1 MDLINEYNLLCE
13 ETEHVPKSWYQ
24 ERGYK
29 FEKLIL
35 EVLKR
40 DGLCPR
46 ASYKISG
53 EQIDGSFLLGDKVYL
68 LEAKWHKK
76 EMSVSDI
83 YAFKGKVDGKLVGTI
98 GIFISISGFSKDS
111 VDALIK
117 GKEINIILFDKND
130 FEMSLKEKGAFK
142 RILLEKIR
150 MAAEE
155 GSPFYPVKAV
165 LKIDKRSDLSV
176 KPDNIDKS
184 REVII
189 ICEGKTDELVLNLL
203 CQKMNMN
210 KTIIKII
217 VANGARNIPLLANK
231 IMADTPKREVVLVT
245 DSDGNETRVQ
255 NMLREIIGKQE
266 GWSAVIINDS
276 IEDWFGVDK
285 RKYRGKRRELLVALT
300 EKVLSVDVEIMRKE
314 VASFDL
320 FYRLLNESV
329 SDKQ

>member
-1 MDLINEYNLLCE
+1 MDLFNEYNLLCKE
-13 ETEHVPKSWYQ
+13 PEDALKSWYQ
-24 ERGYK
+24 VRGYK
-29 FEKLIL
+29 FENLIL

-53 EQIDGSFLLGDKVYL
+53 EQIDGSFVLGDKVYL

-76 EMSVSDI
+76 EMAASDI

-111 VDALIK
+111 VDALIY

-165 LKIDKRSDLSV
+165 NEIDKQCDLSAET
-176 KPDNIDKS
+176 DNADSDMKS
-184 REVII
+184 KEVII
-189 ICEGKTDELVLNLL
+189 ICEGETDEMVLRLL
-203 CQKMNMN
+203 CQKMN
-210 KTIIKII
+210 KTNTEII
-217 VANGARNIPLLANK
+217 VANGARNVPLLANK
-231 IMADTPKREVVLVT
+231 IMAYAPQKEIILVT
-245 DSDGNETRVQ
+245 DSDGNEIRVQ
-255 NMLREIIGKQE
+255 NMLREIIDKQE
-266 GWSAVIINDS
+266 GWNAVIINDS
-276 IEDWFGVDK
+276 IEDWFEIDK
-285 RKYRGKRRELLVALT
+285 RKYRGNRRELLEALA
-300 EKVLSVDVEIMRKE
+300 ENIQSIDVEKMRKDF
-314 VASFDL
+314 ASFDL
-320 FYRLLNESV
+320 FYRLMNATIS
-329 SDKQ
+329 SM

>member
-1 MDLINEYNLLCE
+1 MDLINEYNLLCKE
-13 ETEHVPKSWYQ
+13 PEDAPKSWYQ
-24 ERGYK
+24 ARGYK

-53 EQIDGSFLLGDKVYL
+53 EQIDGSFVLGDKVYL

-76 EMSVSDI
+76 EMAASDI

-111 VDALIK
+111 VDALIY

-165 LKIDKRSDLSV
+165 LEIDKQSDLSAETNNV
-176 KPDNIDKS
+176 DIDMKS
-184 REVII
+184 KEVII
-189 ICEGKTDELVLNLL
+189 ICEGETDELVLRLL
-203 CQKMNMN
+203 CQKMN
-210 KTIIKII
+210 KTNIEII

-231 IMADTPKREVVLVT
+231 IMAYAPQREVVLVT
-245 DSDGNETRVQ
+245 DSDGNEIRVQ
-255 NMLREIIGKQE
+255 NMLREIIDKQE
-266 GWSAVIINDS
+266 GWNAVIINDS
-276 IEDWFGVDK
+276 IEDWFGIDK
-285 RKYRGKRRELLVALT
+285 RKYRGNQRELLAAFT
-300 EKVLSVDVEIMRKE
+300 EKVQSVDVEKMRKE
-314 VASFDL
+314 FSSFDL

-329 SDKQ
+329 SSM

>member
-1 MDLINEYNLLCE
+1 MDLINEYNLLCKE
-13 ETEHVPKSWYQ
+13 SEDAPKSWYQ
-24 ERGYK
+24 ARGYK

-53 EQIDGSFLLGDKVYL
+53 EQIDGSFVLGDKVYL

-76 EMSVSDI
+76 EMAASDI

-111 VDALIK
+111 VDALIY

-165 LKIDKRSDLSV
+165 LEIDKQSDLRAET
-176 KPDNIDKS
+176 DNVDIDMKS
-184 REVII
+184 KEVII
-189 ICEGKTDELVLNLL
+189 ICEGETDELVLKLL
-203 CQKMNMN
+203 CQKMN
-210 KTIIKII
+210 KTNIEII

-231 IMADTPKREVVLVT
+231 IMAYAPKREVVLVT
-245 DSDGNETRVQ
+245 DSDGNEIRVQ
-255 NMLREIIGKQE
+255 NMLREIIDKQE
-266 GWSAVIINDS
+266 GWNAVIINDS
-276 IEDWFGVDK
+276 IEDWFGIDK
-285 RKYRGKRRELLVALT
+285 RKYRGNRRELLVAFT
-300 EKVLSVDVEIMRKE
+300 EKVQSVDVEKKRKE
-314 VASFDL
+314 FASFDL

-329 SDKQ
+329 SSM